1 MDPFS
6 KEVANVERG
15 LSLGPTKDTYVFDI
29 NYEGAD
35 PREAADIAN
44 VAAELFISYMAKTDT
59 AEASDTREFLAG
71 RLREAENEVIQNR
84 AALRKFK
91 ETHLTFMLPDEY
103 SAKLNV
109 ISDSE
114 KELEKTEA
122 KLSSRQEIY
131 TPAHPSVLSLIAEQD
146 RLIRSLRNAKEEIK
160 GNAAKEEELENLKLR
175 VRVTGDR
182 YELLSKGFE
191 DARTRE
197 ANRTSEL
204 RIVSKATPPS
214 YPSKPIKLYYGLA
227 GLATGMLL
235 AIGLVLFLEFRLP
248 RLRSMEDVRV
258 VLQLPILA
266 TIPRIKR

>member
-1 MDPFS
+1 
-6 KEVANVERG
+6 
-15 LSLGPTKDTYVFDI
+15 
-29 NYEGAD
+29 
-35 PREAADIAN
+35 
-44 VAAELFISYMAKTDT
+44 MAKVDT

-71 RLREAENEVIQNR
+71 RLRVAEQEVIRDR

-91 ETHLTFMLPDEY
+91 ERHKTFTLPDEY

-109 ISDSE
+109 ISDFE

-122 KLSSRQEIY
+122 KLSGRQEIY
-131 TPAHPSVLSLIAEQD
+131 TPSHPTVLSLMAEKD
-146 RLIRSLRNAKEEIK
+146 RLIRSIRNAKDEIK
-160 GNAAKEEELENLKLR
+160 GNAEKEEELENLKLR
-175 VRVTGDR
+175 VKVAGDR

-204 RIVSKATPPS
+204 RVVSKATPPS

-235 AIGLVLFLEFRLP
+235 ALGLALFLEFQLP
-248 RLRSMEDVRV
+248 RLRSMEDVRA

-266 TIPRIKR
+266 TIPRIKS